1 MKPIIGWGG
10 WGSMITWPRGII
22 PLGEEEYKRL
32 KEKADKWDQY
42 AIYDNQ
48 KEAEIPVEDLIV
60 AYERL
65 KSVKNWYLMFNQN
78 IDSEAVKDKLWE
90 ILNAAG

>member
-1 MKPIIGWGG
+1 MPV
-10 WGSMITWPRGII
+10 WPWGII
-22 PLGEEEYKRL
+22 PLTEEEYKRL

-42 AIYDNQ
+42 AIYN
-48 KEAEIPVEDLIV
+48 ENGTEIRVEDLIV

>member
-1 MKPIIGWGG
+1 M
-10 WGSMITWPRGII
+10 MAAWPWGII
-22 PLGEEEYKRL
+22 PLKEDEYKRL

-42 AIYDNQ
+42 AIYDNE

-65 KSVKNWYLMFNQN
+65 ESVKNWYLMFNQS
-78 IDSEAVKDKLWE
+78 IDSEAAKDELCE
-90 ILNAAG
+90 ILRAAGNGSPSGG